1 MSQWINF
8 YDGEWDPAKDRKK
21 FDYAGILQVAAGSVL
36 L

>member
-1 MSQWINF
+1 MMASGTRQ
-8 YDGEWDPAKDRKK
+8 KDRKK